1 VKQFDSTEKRDVV
14 HLGIDDDDDDDD
26 DRSEWLNQPEATLYN
41 KTLIFPQNKN
51 NFKKKAGYN
60 SSTIQY
66 QLH

>member
-1 VKQFDSTEKRDVV
+1 MKQFDSTEKRDVV
-14 HLGIDDDDDDDD
+14 HLGIDDDDD

-41 KTLIFPQNKN
+41 KTLIFPQKTIIKK
-51 NFKKKAGYN
+51 KKKAWYN